1 MKKLFLIL
9 IVLFPLLCAGQSV
22 LYGYVFNASDKKA
35 IAEASVRWIKSK
47 TGTTTKSDG
56 TFSISY
62 SSIQDDTLE
71 ISHIGYVILRKAF
84 SDLMSENA
92 KIFSFALTPLAYNVS
107 PVCITATREACDPM
121 QIPQKVTLIDSA
133 SLHSLPLQSIDD
145 AFIYSSGVMI
155 DRPMGIFAAKSIVTM
170 RGLSGSEQG
179 RTLVLLDGIP
189 INKSDGG
196 TVNFN
201 LVDPLLVDRMEIVKG
216 PSSALYGGN
225 AMGGVINIISAIPE
239 EKLAGRVKLGYS
251 TFNTLSGDIAVN
263 SFLGKTAD
271 RGFFCSGS
279 AFWRE
284 SDGYISEPDYMR
296 TEYTVPAF
304 LKEKMFS
311 LKGGYKF
318 NAKSHF
324 WISGMLFDDERG
336 GGEKVYEEL
345 GSFSEHD
352 SYHIRSHYRTEAG
365 KWKLTASGFYL
376 RENYSKINEYVKADE
391 YTLYDVDSR
400 RTDIGI
406 IAHGSREIGK
416 ANRLTTGFEVRQGA
430 VDAADVYH
438 TSTDKIINAG
448 IMDMLALFAQDEFVF
463 GKERWKLVTGL
474 RYDYAGFHD
483 GRFSIE
489 NPGMNNMYLL
499 LYENDN
505 MAEKQWHSL
514 SPKVALQFRM
524 KENKRI
530 YISYAHGFRAP
541 ILDDLCRS
549 GKTRGGFQVANS
561 DLVPETVE
569 NFEIGYRHEINSKIT
584 VEPVIYYSIGNNF
597 MYPVATGDT
606 VDMGYAAPVIVTSNV
621 SEVRI
626 AGAEIDFNYCI
637 HKNLNSFFNYAF
649 AHSIV
654 TEYTPA
660 RVQQTDITGLYLSN
674 VPVHLANFGLQYQF
688 KNAGVS
694 INTRYVGSRW
704 VNDTNTPDEKYG
716 LPAEYDAYITAD
728 VKASYTYKKRWI
740 VSASVVNIADELY
753 TDSKGQYC
761 PGRMIMFDAGI
772 KF

>member
-1 MKKLFLIL
+1 MKKLVLVLLFLT
-9 IVLFPLLCAGQSV
+9 PLLSFGQRMV
-22 LYGYVFNASDKKA
+22 FGYVSDASAKTA
-35 IAEASVRWIKSK
+35 ISGASVRWSKDK
-47 TGTTTKSDG
+47 TGTITKSDG
-56 TFSISY
+56 TFSIRFSTF
-62 SSIQDDTLE
+62 SDDTLE
-71 ISHIGYVILRKAF
+71 ISHIGYSLLRKPAKE
-84 SDLMSENA
+84 LISENA
-92 KIFSFALTPLAYNVS
+92 KIFSFSLVPLTYNVS
-107 PVCITATREACDPM
+107 TVCITATREECDPM
-121 QIPQKVTLIDSA
+121 QITQKVTLIDSA
-133 SLHSLPLQSIDD
+133 SLHALPLQSIDD

-225 AMGGVINIISAIPE
+225 AMGGVINIISAIPK

-251 TFNTLSGDIAVN
+251 TFNTMSGDLALN
-263 SFLGKTAD
+263 GFNGKTKD
-271 RGFFCSGS
+271 RGFFWSGS

-318 NAKSHF
+318 SAKSHF

-352 SYHIRSHYRTEAG
+352 SYHMRSHYRTEAG

-376 RENYSKINEYVKADE
+376 RENYAKINEYVKAGE

-400 RTDIGI
+400 RTDVGI
-406 IAHGSREIGK
+406 IAHGSRDIGK
-416 ANRLTTGFEVRQGA
+416 SNSLTTGFEVRQGA

-463 GKERWKLVTGL
+463 GKERWKLVAGL

-483 GRFSIE
+483 GRFSVE

-499 LYENDN
+499 SYENDN

-530 YISYAHGFRAP
+530 YFSYAHGFRAP

-561 DLVPETVE
+561 NLVPETVE

-584 VEPVIYYSIGNNF
+584 VEPVVYFSMGKNF
-597 MYPVATGDT
+597 MYPVSTGDT

-621 SEVRI
+621 SEVQI
-626 AGAEIDFNYCI
+626 AGAEIDFTYRIN
-637 HKNLNSFFNYAF
+637 KNLNTFFNYAF
-649 AHSIV
+649 AHSVV
-654 TEYTPA
+654 TEYSPA
-660 RVQQTDITGLYLSN
+660 MSQQSDITGLNLSN
-674 VPVHLANFGLQYQF
+674 VPNHLANAGFQYKY
-688 KNAGVS
+688 KNAGLS
-694 INTRYVGSRW
+694 FNTRYISARW
-704 VNDTNTPDEKYG
+704 VNDTNTPDDKYG
-716 LPAEYDAYITAD
+716 LPAQFEPYVTAD
-728 VKASYTYKKRWI
+728 IKVSYTYKKRWI
-740 VSASVVNIADELY
+740 VSASIVNIADKLY

>member
-1 MKKLFLIL
+1 MKKFVLVLLLLAPIL
-9 IVLFPLLCAGQSV
+9 SFAQQMVN
-22 LYGYVFNASDKKA
+22 GYVSDASSKNAVSD
-35 IAEASVRWIKSK
+35 ASVRWLKDK
-47 TGTTTKSDG
+47 TGTVTKQDG
-56 TFSISY
+56 TFFIRMSAIA
-62 SSIQDDTLE
+62 DDTLE
-71 ISHIGYVILRKAF
+71 ISHIGYAVMRKSAK
-84 SDLMSENA
+84 DLTSENA
-92 KIFSFALTPLAYNVS
+92 KIFAFALIPLAYNVTTFC
-107 PVCITATREACDPM
+107 VTATREECDPM
-121 QIPQKVTLIDSA
+121 QIPQKVALIDSSA
-133 SLHSLPLQSIDD
+133 LHVLPLQSIDD

-155 DRPMGIFAAKSIVTM
+155 DRPMGIFAAKSVVTM

-201 LVDPLLVDRMEIVKG
+201 LVDPLLIDRMEVVKG

-251 TFNTLSGDIAVN
+251 TFNTLSGDLAFN
-263 SFLGKTAD
+263 SFMGKTAD

-284 SDGYISEPDYMR
+284 SDGYISEPEYQR
-296 TEYTVPAF
+296 TEYTVPSF

-318 NAKSHF
+318 SEKSHF

-352 SYHIRSHYRTEAG
+352 SYHIRSNYRTEAG

-376 RENYSKINEYVKADE
+376 RENYAKINEYIKSGE

-406 IAHGSREIGK
+406 IAHGSRDIGK
-416 ANRLTTGFEVRQGA
+416 SNRLTTGFEVRQGS

-448 IMDMLALFAQDEFVF
+448 IMDMLALFAQNEFAF
-463 GKERWKLVTGL
+463 GKERWKLVAGL
-474 RYDYAGFHD
+474 RYDYAGFQD
-483 GRFSIE
+483 GRFSVE

-499 LYENDN
+499 SYVNDN

-524 KENKRI
+524 KQNKRI

-561 DLVPETVE
+561 NLVPETLE

-584 VEPVIYYSIGNNF
+584 VEPVVYFSIGKNF
-597 MYPVATGDT
+597 MYPVSTGDT
-606 VDMGYAAPVIVTSNV
+606 VDMGYAAPVIITSNV
-621 SEVRI
+621 SEVQI
-626 AGAEIDFNYCI
+626 AGAEVDFSWKIN
-637 HKNLNSFFNYAF
+637 KNLNVFFNYAF
-649 AHSIV
+649 AYSTV

-660 RVQQTDITGLYLSN
+660 MAQQIDISGLYLSN
-674 VPVHLANFGLQYQF
+674 VPTHLANAGIQYMYR
-688 KNAGVS
+688 NAGLS
-694 INTRYVGSRW
+694 FNTRYVGSRW

-716 LPAEYDAYITAD
+716 LPDQYEPYVTAD
-728 VKASYTYKKRWI
+728 IRMWYKYKKRWQI
-740 VSASVVNIADELY
+740 GASVTNIADRLY

-761 PGRMIMFDAGI
+761 PGRMIMFELGMN
-772 KF
+772 F